1 MALCGV
7 IEAIPCPT
15 MDPGFWTPWLDRDS
29 PSGVGDFENIA
40 NYYPSGS
47 PCNDGS
53 EALYIQC
60 RVADTQTPWYDL
72 PYSDKLT
79 CTTESGFECIN
90 ADILQTCPNFAVRFY
105 CGYTYCSEQTTCPFL
120 GTDHTKCQP
129 LFFLVWVGNGGLIWF
144 VIFLGDGLLLPCRR
158 VASTVAG
165 TEQLLQFDVII
176 DRQIDISAPSF
187 PSDSTY
193 TTYTT

>member
-7 IEAIPCPT
+7 IEAVPCPT

-79 CTTESGFECIN
+79 CTTESGFECRN

-105 CGYTYCSEQTTCPFL
+105 CGYTYCSEQTTCTDCTDKTPYCAWKL
-120 GTDHTKCQP
+120 GEGCKSIVDDYQELPAMPISINGIDYMVTSTKTTAGCDEADNCSQADQV
-129 LFFLVWVGNGGLIWF
+129 LSLIH
-144 VIFLGDGLLLPCRR
+144 I
-158 VASTVAG
+158 
-165 TEQLLQFDVII
+165 
-176 DRQIDISAPSF
+176 
-187 PSDSTY
+187 
-193 TTYTT
+193 